1 MTASSALCGLL
12 LCEDAR
18 GGMSLRPRLCWAQG
32 LIIISLLYKSSL
44 KTPWGKSKKCN
55 QCKARDLIREGA
67 NSKSPKFLLLHT
79 TTTITTSYFTKSKI
93 HFDYQR
99 IIFQGKKVKNLRVRF
114 ATVPGIPNVE
124 SAKVLDSVLSASGI
138 GIVQEMRF
146 VFNDHLDHEWED
158 DFDDDN

>member
-18 GGMSLRPRLCWAQG
+18 GGMSLGPRLCWAQG

-67 NSKSPKFLLLHT
+67 NSKSPKILLLHT

-99 IIFQGKKVKNLRVRF
+99 IIFQGKKVTIFLQMVTVRGRF

-124 SAKVLDSVLSASGI
+124 SAKVLEPVFSASGI

-146 VFNDHLDHEWED
+146 VFNDHYHHE
-158 DFDDDN
+158 

>member
-18 GGMSLRPRLCWAQG
+18 GGMSLGPRLCWAQG

-99 IIFQGKKVKNLRVRF
+99 IIFQGKKGQPIFTRPISPQPFSLSPFSLDPFSLKPFPLDLFSIEPFSPARF
-114 ATVPGIPNVE
+114 Q
-124 SAKVLDSVLSASGI
+124 SAYFHSTH
-138 GIVQEMRF
+138 F
-146 VFNDHLDHEWED
+146 H
-158 DFDDDN
+158 